1 MIYYAVVFLV
11 VGLAAGLLNL
21 AEGSLMVIQMSWLLF
36 LMGVVLIAMDLIRL
50 RTVPVKASGVGCQTA
65 SLRG

>member
-1 MIYYAVVFLV
+1 MIYYAVVLLV

-21 AEGSLMVIQMSWLLF
+21 AEGSLMVIQMSWVLF

-50 RTVPVKASGVGCQTA
+50 RALPVKASGVGCQTA

>member
-1 MIYYAVVFLV
+1 MIYYALVFLV

-21 AEGSLMVIQMSWLLF
+21 AEGSLMVIQMSWVLF
-36 LMGVVLIAMDLIRL
+36 LMGGVLIAMDLVRV
-50 RTVPVKASGVGCQTA
+50 RTVPVRSSGVGCQTA

>member
-1 MIYYAVVFLV
+1 MIYYAVVLLV

-21 AEGSLMVIQMSWLLF
+21 AEGSLMMIQMSWVLF

-50 RTVPVKASGVGCQTA
+50 RTLPVKASGVDCQTA
-65 SLRG
+65 SPRG